1 AEGGRYVFYVA
12 EMYETYL
19 ASRMLMDALR
29 SADVAADFVV
39 HYQPKVDTAT
49 SRVHGVE
56 ALVRWKRDGQLWSPG
71 SFIREAEQSGA
82 IVPIGLWVFTQACE
96 QVKAW
101 KALGLE
107 PPVIAVNLSAVQL
120 MQANL
125 VDSLADVLE

>member
-1 AEGGRYVFYVA
+1 QFGLVQPLRAGRDEAGELAREMLASFEPPVHFEERLVPVRARIGITLYPPDGETTEVLLRNADFARQHVAEGGRYVFYVA

-56 ALVRWKRDGQLWSPG
+56 ALVRWK
-71 SFIREAEQSGA
+71 
-82 IVPIGLWVFTQACE
+82 
-96 QVKAW
+96 
-101 KALGLE
+101 
-107 PPVIAVNLSAVQL
+107 
-120 MQANL
+120 
-125 VDSLADVLE
+125 